1 MMLDVK
7 KSDPKLYLPK
17 KEPSIVTVPAMS
29 FVAVR
34 GVGDPNAEHGA
45 YQNAIQLLYGI
56 SYTIKMS
63 ARRGHPIDGYVP
75 YVVPPLE
82 GLWCQDGCGG
92 LEIDR
97 TRKDTLR
104 FCALIRLPDF
114 VTRDVFDWA
123 VEETSRTKKIDAS
136 QAIDWT
142 YEEGICVQCM
152 HVGPYDT
159 EPETIAAMHAY
170 ARQCGYEPDVTGARL
185 HHEIYLSNPRTC
197 PAEKLKTVLRHP
209 IQKR

>member
-1 MMLDVK
+1 MALDVK
-7 KSDPKLYLPK
+7 KTYPELYLPK
-17 KEPSIVTVPAMS
+17 KEPSIVTVPAIS
-29 FVAVR
+29 FAAVR
-34 GVGDPNAEHGA
+34 GVGDPNEENGA
-45 YQNAIQLLYGI
+45 YQNSIRLLYGI

-63 ARRGHPIDGYVP
+63 ARHGHPIDGYVP

-82 GLWCQDGCGG
+82 GLWCQDGCRG

-104 FCALIRLPDF
+104 FCSLIRLPDF
-114 VTRDVFDWA
+114 VTRNVFDWA
-123 VEETSRTKKIDAS
+123 VEELYRKKNLDGSSLAFF
-136 QAIDWT
+136 T

-152 HVGPYDT
+152 HIGPYDT
-159 EPETIAAMHAY
+159 EPETIVAMHAY
-170 ARQCGYEPDVTGARL
+170 ARSCGYEPDETGARL

-197 PAEKLKTVLRHP
+197 LAEKWKTVIRHP